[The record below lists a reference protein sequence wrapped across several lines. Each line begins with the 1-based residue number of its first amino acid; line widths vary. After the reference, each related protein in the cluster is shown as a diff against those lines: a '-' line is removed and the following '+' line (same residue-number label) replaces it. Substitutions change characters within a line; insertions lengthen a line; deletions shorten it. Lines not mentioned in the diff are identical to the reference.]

1 MVLPRK
7 ELVEFLL
14 QMCKERGLSV
24 RSLSIN
30 AGLSPATVHN
40 IIKRKYEPTLFTL
53 NRLADYI
60 GVKRQYLWQLAGLIE
75 DNDYD
80 TETKFDDPRLEF
92 HFSRAD
98 KLPKKVKNLLIGVI
112 ATIIAHNE
120 IVD

>member
-1 MVLPRK
+1 MPRK
-7 ELVEFLL
+7 ELVEFLF

-53 NRLADYI
+53 NRLADYL
-60 GVKRQYLWQLAGLIE
+60 GVKRQYLWQLAGLIK

-80 TETKFDDPRLEF
+80 TENKFDDPRLGF

-98 KLPKKVKNLLIGVI
+98 KLPKRVRNLIIGVI
-112 ATIIAHNE
+112 AAIIAHNE
-120 IVD
+120 IAD